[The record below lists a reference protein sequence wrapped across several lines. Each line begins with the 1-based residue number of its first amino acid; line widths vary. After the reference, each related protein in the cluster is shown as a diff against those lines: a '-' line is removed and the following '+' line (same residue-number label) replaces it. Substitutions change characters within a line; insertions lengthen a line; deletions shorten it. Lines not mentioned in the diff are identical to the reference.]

1 MNHRV
6 KYIFFIILSLLWTAC
21 SHDAEESIQPI
32 ESVPGLPD
40 GAVGFGAVT
49 KSGAVYTEDDYLHN
63 TFIDGES
70 YLRIYNYTSNKP
82 DFTDDADYK
91 WYVYDER
98 LSDLTGGQ
106 YNFRPLEGRGFMWKD
121 VKLENSQYRFYAI
134 VFPHYHK
141 YRNAVFDD
149 QSKKEN
155 FQASD
160 ILMAFHST
168 TEFGKRISLKF
179 WHVLAMLRVK
189 VCVPKYDR
197 STNTGFEKG
206 ALYNIALS
214 DLYTSFR
221 FEYAQNL
228 ASGAAPPVDPLTGD
242 ADPKADIKMFAL
254 YDTEKLSSGIEEETI
269 DGRDCYV
276 YSFAAI
282 LPVQQI
288 ADNKILLRLNLKT
301 VDGLN
306 KSYRYNPVKNNISFE
321 SGKITDLK
329 LTFKE
334 ESNEAFLI
342 KAEIKPWEQAETDM
356 SLEKEETEA

>member
-32 ESVPGLPD
+32 DSVPGLPD

-49 KSGAVYTEDDYLHN
+49 KSGAVYAEDDYLHN

-82 DFTDDADYK
+82 DFMDGADYK

-98 LSDLTGGQ
+98 LSELTGGQ

-121 VKLENSQYRFYAI
+121 VKLENSLYKFYAI

-155 FQASD
+155 FLASD

-168 TEFGKRISLKF
+168 QEFGKRISLKF

-197 STNTGFEKG
+197 ATNTGFEKG
-206 ALYNIALS
+206 ALSDVVLS
-214 DLYTSFR
+214 ELYTSFS
-221 FEYAQNL
+221 FDYDQNL
-228 ASGAAPPVDPLTGD
+228 TSNAIPVVVPNIKENDPI
-242 ADPKADIKMFAL
+242 ANIKMFAL
-254 YDTEKLSSGIEEETI
+254 YDTEKLSSGIKEETI

-288 ADNKILLRLNLKT
+288 KDDKILLRLNLKT
-301 VDGLN
+301 VDGLSKN
-306 KSYRYNPVKNNISFE
+306 YRYNPISNNISFE

-334 ESNEAFLI
+334 EANEAFLI
-342 KAEIKPWEQAETDM
+342 KAEIKPWEKAETDM
-356 SLEKEETEA
+356 SLEKE